1 MMGAYLFPKIFS
13 SFQKKYS
20 HLDIYLH
27 EEGSMSI
34 REQLER
40 DELDFGIIII
50 SGASHNLQLLPMT
63 TSQIVACVPENS
75 SLAAKDRLT
84 KEDIAAANVIMLKE
98 GSFLRQTILGKL
110 KEQSITPNIVLE
122 SNQVVTIKGLVASGV
137 GISFLLDMVLEDAP
151 GVKAI
156 PLEVPLFVDVGLAW
170 KKDRYISKAA
180 QSFIDF
186 CRDTL
191 RKHKNKEEDS
201 SQS

>member
-1 MMGAYLFPKIFS
+1 
-13 SFQKKYS
+13 
-20 HLDIYLH
+20 
-27 EEGSMSI
+27 MSI

-63 TSQIVACVPENS
+63 TSQIVACVPAGS
-75 SLAAKDRLT
+75 PLANKERLT
-84 KEDIAAANVIMLKE
+84 KDDIATANVIMLKE

-156 PLEVPLFVDVGLAW
+156 PLEEPLFVDVGLAW

-191 RKHKNKEEDS
+191 RKRESGNNAA
-201 SQS
+201 Q